1 MSLIYSIWGRRWLCL
16 CFPQKCLIIRTP
28 SFPLLN
34 SSRPPSWREIS
45 TFSPTP
51 SLSPKLLRETEGSRL
66 EQNHSK
72 SFFFSS
78 LSSRQQP
85 IIYTEIS
92 RFSLMA
98 SSPLCNHGY
107 CGLTVPA
114 PSPLHPACI
123 RPNHRTGHLYLF
135 CTENRRRSQKPRYQ
149 DNGVPAFRT
158 EKSKEK
164 QTERTES
171 VVVRERERQMDG

>member
-1 MSLIYSIWGRRWLCL
+1 
-16 CFPQKCLIIRTP
+16 
-28 SFPLLN
+28 
-34 SSRPPSWREIS
+34 
-45 TFSPTP
+45 
-51 SLSPKLLRETEGSRL
+51 
-66 EQNHSK
+66 
-72 SFFFSS
+72 
-78 LSSRQQP
+78 
-85 IIYTEIS
+85 
-92 RFSLMA
+92 MA

-164 QTERTES
+164 Q
-171 VVVRERERQMDG
+171 RERERGREKERVREKKRERARERERKGEWERGREREREREGE